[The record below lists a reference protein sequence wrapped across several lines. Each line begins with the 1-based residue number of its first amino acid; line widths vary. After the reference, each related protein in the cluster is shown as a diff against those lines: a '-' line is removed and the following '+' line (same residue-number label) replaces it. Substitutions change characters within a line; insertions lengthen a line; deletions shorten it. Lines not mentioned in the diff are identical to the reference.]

1 MLGYSMI
8 RRKKSELTFLNFFED
23 VGHAIVA
30 TEWLVGRVSAVPG
43 RGVLRL
49 RFSIQSIGIAHLF

>member
-1 MLGYSMI
+1 MI